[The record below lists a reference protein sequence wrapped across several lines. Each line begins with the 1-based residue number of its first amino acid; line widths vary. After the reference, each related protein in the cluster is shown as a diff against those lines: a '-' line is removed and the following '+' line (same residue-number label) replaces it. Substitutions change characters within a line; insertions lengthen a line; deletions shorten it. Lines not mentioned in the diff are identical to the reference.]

1 MTESMVEQVA
11 QSSARSIS
19 KPAPPISAS
28 AVLFELMKMSE
39 RHVKQ
44 ASLLCGTALNL

>member
-19 KPAPPISAS
+19 KAAPPISVS
-28 AVLFELMKMSE
+28 AAPFELIKMSE
-39 RHVKQ
+39 YQVKQ
-44 ASLLCGTALNL
+44 ASLLCGTALN